1 MERTWEVCNV
11 YDSRSY
17 YSFAV
22 IDSENNRLE
31 TEHKQGGNLEKVYNI
46 YIKDECVYHNLPE
59 EVFQTTWEQLNGM
72 VGLMKTEYNEN
83 DLSYRES
90 EVYKIGLT
98 D

>member
-1 MERTWEVCNV
+1 MKK
-11 YDSRSY
+11 
-17 YSFAV
+17 
-22 IDSENNRLE
+22 I
-31 TEHKQGGNLEKVYNI
+31 GGNLEKVYNI

-83 DLSYRES
+83 DLSYRYS
-90 EVYKIGLT
+90 EVHNII

>member
-1 MERTWEVCNV
+1 MKTIGW
-11 YDSRSY
+11 
-17 YSFAV
+17 
-22 IDSENNRLE
+22 
-31 TEHKQGGNLEKVYNI
+31 KQRPKRGGNLEKIYNI

-72 VGLMKTEYNEN
+72 VGLMKTEYDEN
-83 DLSYRES
+83 DLSYRTS